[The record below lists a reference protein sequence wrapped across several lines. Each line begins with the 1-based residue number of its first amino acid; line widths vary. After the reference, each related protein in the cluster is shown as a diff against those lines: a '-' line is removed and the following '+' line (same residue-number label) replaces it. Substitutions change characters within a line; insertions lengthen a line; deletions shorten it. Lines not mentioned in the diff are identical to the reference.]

1 VGRGSGPPIVE
12 RGSGP
17 PIVERGSGPPTVER
31 GSGPLT
37 ARVSKHLPHVKTRL
51 AALVFAA
58 RRTAPRFMHHVQDR
72 TTF

>member
-1 VGRGSGPPIVE
+1 MFNRGAGLLSWCEAPIV
-12 RGSGP
+12 G
-17 PIVERGSGPPTVER
+17 R

-51 AALVFAA
+51 AALDFAA
-58 RRTAPRFMHHVQDR
+58 RRTAPRFKHRFKHRFNHYVQDR